1 MTASKSAARP
11 PTKENRKGPERM
23 YPKCTSTRSPT
34 RGRMR
39 PMHEELSPVEKVLDR
54 LEDYKVRKDEY
65 RARCPAHNGNSDDSL
80 SIKEGDDGRALLIC
94 HAHCEIEDIL
104 EALDLDMIDL
114 FVKGNGH
121 SSPGAAKKSKR
132 AAGPGDE
139 KHKILTTDE
148 LP

>member
-54 LEDYKVRKDEY
+54 LKDYTVRKDEC

-80 SIKEGDDGRALLIC
+80 SIKESEDGRALLVC
-94 HAHCEIEDIL
+94 HANCEIEDIL
-104 EALDLDMIDL
+104 EALDLSMTDL
-114 FVKGNGH
+114 FVKGNSQ
-121 SSPGAAKKSKR
+121 SSPGAAKKARK
-132 AAGPGDE
+132 ATG
-139 KHKILTTDE
+139 
-148 LP
+148 